1 MGNVPDQLAVDGS
14 DTEFQRNILGSLQ
27 QDIEF
32 GTCLLDDVF
41 GVVFIVPPQDD
52 RVVRLCAVELPP
64 NSFFRGVG
72 EVCVA
77 CIQILCS

>member
-41 GVVFIVPPQDD
+41 GVVFHRPTRGRSGRPP
-52 RVVRLCAVELPP
+52 L
-64 NSFFRGVG
+64 RG
-72 EVCVA
+72 
-77 CIQILCS
+77 